1 MGSVSNMPSDHTSWE
16 NDANLVE
23 HRLNT
28 IDITLK
34 EMNKR
39 LSHIER
45 SVWTLQAKA
54 AVIGGISGMIISLVG
69 LMLKGVGS

>member
-1 MGSVSNMPSDHTSWE
+1 MPADHTTWE

-28 IDITLK
+28 IDATLK

-54 AVIGGISGMIISLVG
+54 AVIGGISGMIISVIG
-69 LMLKGVGS
+69 LWIRMGN